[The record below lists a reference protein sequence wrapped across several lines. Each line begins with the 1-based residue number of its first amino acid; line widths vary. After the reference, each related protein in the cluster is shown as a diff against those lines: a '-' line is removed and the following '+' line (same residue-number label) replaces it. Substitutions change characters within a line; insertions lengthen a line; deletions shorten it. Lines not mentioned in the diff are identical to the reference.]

1 MDPLLEPKPLYTIKE
16 AAHALALSRS
26 TIYELIDSGDLARHK
41 IGNRAVIT
49 AASMR
54 AFVQRVEQG
63 LYAPTGGGDAQ
74 DSPDDD
80 D

>member
-16 AAHALALSRS
+16 AAHALALSRT
-26 TIYELIDSGDLARHK
+26 TIYELIASGELARYK

-49 AASMR
+49 ASSMR

-63 LYAPTGGGDAQ
+63 LYAPTDG
-74 DSPDDD
+74 PDDLHSPEHD
-80 D
+80 